1 MAYSDSI
8 GFAEP
13 YVIHSCTDSD
23 RNITIKEFVDR
34 CLAFNNFIVNFKL
47 KLLPTM
53 PNFWMPEG
61 QNQWWY
67 EGTVY
72 FENNHY
78 KYAGIGK
85 IVFYGEGCM
94 YLGNIWNNLD
104 TGVLTVDWYKQ
115 LFQKV

>member
-1 MAYSDSI
+1 MANTDKLGFIEPYIWHSASDS
-8 GFAEP
+8 G
-13 YVIHSCTDSD
+13 
-23 RNITIKEFVDR
+23 RNITLKEFVNK
-34 CLAFNNFIVNFKL
+34 CFAFNSYIVKYKI
-47 KLLPTM
+47 KLLAELS
-53 PNFWMPEG
+53 NFWMPKG
-61 QNQWWY
+61 QNQWRY

-85 IVFYGEGCM
+85 IIFYGEGHM

-115 LFQKV
+115 TFQKV

>member
-13 YVIHSCTDSD
+13 YVIHSCTDSG

-61 QNQWWY
+61 QING
-67 EGTVY
+67 GTKELY
-72 FENNHY
+72 
-78 KYAGIGK
+78 ISK
-85 IVFYGEGCM
+85 IIIINMQV
-94 YLGNIWNNLD
+94 
-104 TGVLTVDWYKQ
+104 
-115 LFQKV
+115 